1 MNNSLSMKKVF
12 SLFVF
17 LLLAGKTTHATAQQ
31 ISFATTPQLMTDEAE
46 VPPLVTQNRLPQFPG
61 GPEALTKFITET
73 ARYPQRAYREGR
85 EGTVYVEVYVLS
97 TGQLQVLSVEG
108 TLGGGCEQEA
118 VRVVSA
124 MPVWLPALRQS
135 NPVRCR
141 VKIPVSFRL

>member
-1 MNNSLSMKKVF
+1 MKKAF
-12 SLFVF
+12 LLLII
-17 LLLAGKTTHATAQQ
+17 LLLAGQLTKVTAQQ
-31 ISFATTPQLMTDEAE
+31 ISFVTTPQLLTDEADSA
-46 VPPLVTQNRLPQFPG
+46 PLVPQNRLPQFRG

-97 TGQLQVLSVEG
+97 TGKLQVLSVEG
-108 TLGGGCEQEA
+108 KLGGGCEQEA
-118 VRVVSA
+118 LRVVNE
-124 MPVWLPALRQS
+124 MPDWLPALRQS

>member
-1 MNNSLSMKKVF
+1 MKKVF
-12 SLFVF
+12 SFFVL
-17 LLLAGKTTHATAQQ
+17 LLLAVRATQATAQQ
-31 ISFATTPQLMTDEAE
+31 ISFVTAFQLLTDEAE
-46 VPPLVTQNRLPQFPG
+46 IPPLVPQNRLPQFPG

-97 TGQLQVLSVEG
+97 TGCLQVLAVEG

-118 VRVVSA
+118 LRVVNA
-124 MPVWLPALRQS
+124 MPAWLPALRQS
-135 NPVRCR
+135 TPVRCR